1 MKVKHSYLQK
11 QTEQNW
17 NKTEFAA
24 YTKKK
29 IREFGALLHKELL

>member
-24 YTKKK
+24 YTKKNK
-29 IREFGALLHKELL
+29 RIWGFTT